1 MKSILVTK
9 QVDLVGILC
18 CSRDA
23 RTVVAGFLLCLCH
36 HPDPAAQGTKQQLC
50 TVQWLV
56 CQQIKTMAS
65 ALSALLVWLLLGKR
79 QEALVTADAGTDIT
93 AAKVH
98 GRLRLTGRRSVIHA
112 IASEKTKE
120 LHACMPHA
128 ATWPPVAA
136 GSKRGLHRHIELAS
150 TRHLPMTVLHTSGSL
165 LTLNLRAAHAG

>member
-98 GRLRLTGRRSVIHA
+98 GRLRLTGRRLIYTRNSIREDKGAARMHA
-112 IASEKTKE
+112 T
-120 LHACMPHA
+120 CCDMA
-128 ATWPPVAA
+128 A
-136 GSKRGLHRHIELAS
+136 
-150 TRHLPMTVLHTSGSL
+150 SGSWEQ
-165 LTLNLRAAHAG
+165 AGVAQTH